1 MSLDEQ
7 RLTEALTI
15 YAEEAVM
22 STSDVDRMQRELR
35 DRLGNGNRAP
45 RRRIILAV
53 AAVLLLIVAT
63 AAGTLWLRRPA
74 PPMPA
79 DPQGLGPLPAI
90 TLDTDATGTS
100 LTALRT
106 DHTLTTFYTARDI
119 VHPLPV
125 GWTVRW
131 RVEGPTAIT
140 DGVNAQGLTCHGSG
154 PWRAQSDGVVV
165 FDTAVLDGP
174 GCTAATAPPAT
185 STWLSP
191 ASDAGRT
198 LKDNGSD
205 LALPV
210 IDPVQLNGVWLLQG
224 TGLLLATDEV
234 TNNGA
239 DYVLDDDGDLDQPT
253 DAKGSLTVSPD
264 GTVTLTSPS
273 CADTK
278 LSHAVLHG
286 TSARNSL
293 TLTVTADPCNR
304 FGGTTV
310 LTWVRVL

>member
-1 MSLDEQ
+1 MNLDEQ
-7 RLTEALTI
+7 RLSQALTS

-22 STSDVDRMQRELR
+22 TTSDMDRMHRELD
-35 DRLGNGNRAP
+35 DRVGNGNRP
-45 RRRIILAV
+45 LRRRSILAV
-53 AAVLLLIVAT
+53 AAVLLLIVA
-63 AAGTLWLRRPA
+63 AATGTLWLRRPA
-74 PPMPA
+74 PPVPA

-90 TLDTDATGTS
+90 TLDTDANGTS
-100 LTALRT
+100 LTALRG
-106 DHTLTTFYTARDI
+106 DHTLTSYHSARDI
-119 VHPLPV
+119 VHPLPA

-140 DGVNAQGLTCHGSG
+140 DAVNPQGLACHGSG

-165 FDTAVLDGP
+165 FDTAALDGP
-174 GCTAATAPPAT
+174 GCTAATAPPAI

-191 ASDAGRT
+191 ASVTGRKLT
-198 LKDNGSD
+198 GNGSD

-239 DYVLDDDGDLDQPT
+239 DYVLDDDGDIDQAT
-253 DAKGSLTVSPD
+253 DAKGRLAVSPD

-273 CADTK
+273 CPDTK

-286 TSARNSL
+286 TSTRNSL